1 MAGHSGTFASAL
13 LAAAIARGADDKTVD
28 DYVQAQMQKQR
39 IPGLSLAVL
48 KNGELVQAKGY
59 GLANVELKVPATAD
73 TIYQSGSV
81 GKQFTATAVM
91 MLVEEGKI
99 GLDLPLSKYFSDAPQ
114 LWKDITVRHLL
125 THTSGIKDYT
135 QKDVNFRQDYTT
147 AELLKIYAAFP
158 LDFPPGEKWSYS
170 NTGYALLGFLIEK
183 VTGKFY
189 GDFLQERVF
198 QPLGMATARVISE
211 ADIVLNRAS
220 GYRLVDGALKNQ
232 EWVSPTLN
240 TTADGALYLSVRDLS
255 KWDAG
260 LHAGGLLKK
269 TTLGQMWAPVRLNN
283 GNTYPYGFGW
293 RPAIHRGHD
302 AVGHGGSWQGF
313 RTHIER
319 YAEDGLTVIVLT
331 NLAQAEPEGITYGVA
346 GLYNPAYLPPALMKT
361 EPDPHPSL
369 TERLK
374 QFLLDYGEGNGK
386 DEPLMAPGLT
396 AITLATWRASVKR
409 ALKDARSF
417 SFIAGED
424 VAWRD
429 LVRNGASVGRLSY
442 YKLVTPS
449 NARYY
454 TFFLTNEDKIADLES
469 YPE

>member
-1 MAGHSGTFASAL
+1 MTRHAGTFASAL
-13 LAAAIARGADDKTVD
+13 LAAAIVRGADDKTVD

-48 KNGELVQAKGY
+48 KNGELVQANGY
-59 GLANVELKVPATAD
+59 GLANVELNVPATAD

-91 MLVEEGKI
+91 MLVEEGSI
-99 GLDLPLSKYFSDAPQ
+99 GLDVPLSKYFSDAPE

-125 THTSGIKDYT
+125 THTSGIKDYS
-135 QKDVNFRQDYTT
+135 QKDVNFRLDYTT
-147 AELLKIYAAFP
+147 AELFKIYAAFP

-198 QPLGMATARVISE
+198 EPLGMTTAGVISE
-211 ADIVLNRAS
+211 ADIVLNRAA
-220 GYRLVDGALKNQ
+220 GYRLVEGALKNQ

-240 TTADGALYLSVRDLS
+240 TTADGALYLTVRDLAH
-255 KWDAG
+255 WDAG
-260 LHAGGLLKK
+260 LRTGGLLRK
-269 TTLGQMWAPVRLNN
+269 TSLDQMWTPVRLNN

-319 YAEDGLTVIVLT
+319 YTEDGLTVIVLT
-331 NLAQAEPEGITYGVA
+331 NLAQAEPEGIAYGVA
-346 GLYNPAYLPPALMKT
+346 GLYNPVYLPPALMKT
-361 EPDPHPSL
+361 EPDPDPSL
-369 TERLK
+369 TGRLK

-386 DEPLMAPGLT
+386 DESLMAPGLK
-396 AITLATWRASVKR
+396 AITLASWRAAAKTV
-409 ALKDARSF
+409 LKGARSF
-417 SFIAGED
+417 SFIAGDD
-424 VAWRD
+424 VASRL
-429 LVRNGASVGRLSY
+429 LVRNGASVARLSY
-442 YKLVTPS
+442 YKLITPS
-449 NARYY
+449 NTRYY
-454 TFFLTNEDKIADLES
+454 TFLLTGEGKIAAFES
-469 YPE
+469 YTE